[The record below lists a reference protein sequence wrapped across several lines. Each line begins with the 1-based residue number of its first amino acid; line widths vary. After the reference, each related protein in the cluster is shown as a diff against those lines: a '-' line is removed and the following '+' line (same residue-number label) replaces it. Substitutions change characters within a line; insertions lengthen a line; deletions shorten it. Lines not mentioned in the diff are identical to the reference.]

1 MGKILVVDDDN
12 VIRNVLKKFLEQ
24 ANYEVDLAEG
34 GIKAIEMIKNTEY
47 DVILLDIIMEDLD
60 GIEVLRKAK
69 KLSPLTTVIMMT
81 AYSSPDYVLHA
92 LTLGATDFI
101 EKPFEPEQMLQIVK
115 ENVKRVKRWKSSLG
129 LL

>member
-12 VIRNVLKKFLEQ
+12 IIRTVLKKVLES
-24 ANYEVDLAEG
+24 EKFDVDVAEG
-34 GIKAIEMIKNTEY
+34 GTKAIEMIKDTEY

-92 LTLGATDFI
+92 LTLGATDFV
-101 EKPFEPEQMLQIVK
+101 EKPFEPENMIKLVK
-115 ENVKRVKRWKSSLG
+115 ENVERVKRWKKTLG

>member
-24 ANYEVDLAEG
+24 AKYDVDLAEG
-34 GIKAIEMIKNTEY
+34 GVKAIEMIKNTEY

-69 KLSPLTTVIMMT
+69 KISPLTTVVMMT

-101 EKPFEPEQMLQIVK
+101 EKPFDPEHMLKLVK
-115 ENVKRVKRWKSSLG
+115 ENVERVKRWKKSLG

>member
-1 MGKILVVDDDN
+1 MGKILIVDDDS
-12 VIRNVLKKFLEQ
+12 VIRNVLKKVLESE
-24 ANYEVDLAEG
+24 NFRVDVAEG
-34 GIKAIEMIKNTEY
+34 GNKAIELIKNTEY

-60 GIEVLRKAK
+60 GIEVLRKTK
-69 KLSPLTTVIMMT
+69 KISPLTIIIMMT

-101 EKPFEPEQMLQIVK
+101 EKPFEPENIIELVK
-115 ENVKRVKRWKSSLG
+115 ENVERVKRWKKTLG